1 MIMKA
6 NIFTY
11 PRRYSFLIGIKSF
24 KLISLMLLAIIFAV
38 TIGCENPAPVTV
50 KAGPTGLQGPPGVS
64 GGQGPEGLAGPK
76 GITGS
81 HGPEAV
87 SYTHLTLPTILL
99 V

>member
-1 MIMKA
+1 
-6 NIFTY
+6 
-11 PRRYSFLIGIKSF
+11 
-24 KLISLMLLAIIFAV
+24 MLLAIIFAV

-81 HGPEAV
+81 HGPEGEIDHKAKV
-87 SYTHLTLPTILL
+87 GRMALPGWKVLRGL
-99 V
+99 QVKMALMV